1 MRSLIVES
9 ILNKQRANESEP
21 KNEFK
26 SKVEIGKT
34 IQFNWWSMYGKG
46 SGVKRIIKGI
56 TRDGKPLVKFNSY
69 NNWLIEWAEIEDIY

>member
-9 ILNKQRANESEP
+9 ILNKQRANESMP

-34 IQFNWWSMYGKG
+34 IQFNWWSMYGRG

-56 TRDGKPLVKFNSY
+56 NHEGKPLVKFNSY
-69 NNWLIEWAEIEDIY
+69 NNWQIEWSEIEDIY

>member
-9 ILNKQRANESEP
+9 ILNKQRAKESEP

-56 TRDGKPLVKFNSY
+56 ARDGKPLVKFNSY